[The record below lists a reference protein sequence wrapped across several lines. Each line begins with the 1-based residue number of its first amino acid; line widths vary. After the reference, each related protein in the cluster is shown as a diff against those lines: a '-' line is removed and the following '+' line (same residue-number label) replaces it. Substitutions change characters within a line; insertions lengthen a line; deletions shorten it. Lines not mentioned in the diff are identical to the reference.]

1 MRTFLLA
8 AVFAIG
14 AVLAGCSKPEPA
26 AGAPSPDTV
35 VLDSTKAADSTVTG
49 AVADSAAITPD
60 SAATMTDSTAPTAD
74 SAAKP

>member
-8 AVFAIG
+8 AVFAVG

-26 AGAPSPDTV
+26 AGAPSPDAV
-35 VLDSTKAADSTVTG
+35 VIDSTKAADSTVTG
-49 AVADSAAITPD
+49 AVTDSAVITPD
-60 SAATMTDSTAPTAD
+60 SAATKTDSTASTAD

>member
-8 AVFAIG
+8 VFAVG

-26 AGAPSPDTV
+26 AGAPSPDAV
-35 VLDSTKAADSTVTG
+35 VIDSTKPADSTVTG
-49 AVADSAAITPD
+49 AVTDSAVITPD
-60 SAATMTDSTAPTAD
+60 SAATMTDSAPATAD